1 MYLLPHLYFSIMSAA
16 LDVELYLLIFCTEV
30 CLCLFIKRNVLVPC
44 LCRKLLLLKLLC
56 QVIKRMGAV
65 GFACNLLLI
74 FEKIKSTPIK
84 FTFQLKSWLRI
95 IMLEIIVYA

>member
-1 MYLLPHLYFSIMSAA
+1 MPCDEVFDISHMFDLLG
-16 LDVELYLLIFCTEV
+16 
-30 CLCLFIKRNVLVPC
+30 
-44 LCRKLLLLKLLC
+44 